1 MADIN
6 FSLKGTIYT
15 AGQLIDKTIWLT
27 KPLQFYRVTDII
39 NVGDKAKPVANT
51 LKAGYSFVL
60 DSVLMPTQAFTK
72 YGFTTAAR
80 DVAYWTFYG
89 NDKKYYAVRYADDN
103 RFDLKKII
111 QQGAQSTAQ
120 QQAATA
126 EILAPVENP
135 ITNFLTGLT
144 STAKNILYIGVAV
157 LAVGYLLPKILKK

>member
-6 FSLKGTIYT
+6 FSLNNTVYT
-15 AGQLIDKTIWLT
+15 AGQLIDKTIWLN

-39 NVGDKAKPVANT
+39 NVGDKAKPIAST

-103 RFDLKKII
+103 RFNLKKII
-111 QQGAQSTAQ
+111 DQGAKSVKEQTKI
-120 QQAATA
+120 TE

-135 ITNFLTGLT
+135 ITNLLTGLT
-144 STAKNILYIGVAV
+144 KTAKNVLYIGVAV